1 MKKSVLSMLAVAA
14 LVFGMTSCNGA
25 KKSNE
30 QAEKTEE
37 AAVIAGQAPKDLLT
51 EELKQETIQLLKD
64 MPDSEIPYRLSSGEI
79 KVSVGDAKYMLPVA
93 KAAELTTPTQK
104 ARALGMYMAD
114 YNVLKAIGQ
123 PTADVEGVIA
133 KLATD
138 LNVSFVLEIL
148 KEEAPKGAAKEELQ
162 AFMKAQENKIID
174 KMGDENKIDVEVEM
188 LGAAS
193 AEYACLVANPSLVV
207 KGDATSA
214 GLSENMEKRVSMLEE
229 VVADLSNYYPD
240 LKQLGETISPLKE
253 KVATIQS
260 ARAANAEIM
269 GIRDSLLK

>member
-64 MPDSEIPYRLSSGEI
+64 MPDSEIPYRLTSGDV
-79 KVSVGDAKYMLPVA
+79 KVNVGDVKYMLPVA
-93 KAAELTTPTQK
+93 KASELTTPTQK
-104 ARALGMYMAD
+104 ARALGIYMAD
-114 YNVLKAIGQ
+114 YNVLKAMGQ
-123 PTADVEGVIA
+123 PTSELEGVIA

-138 LNVSFVLEIL
+138 LNISFVLDIL
-148 KEEAPKGAAKEELQ
+148 KEQAPKGASKEEVQ
-162 AFMKAQENKIID
+162 AFLKAQEDKIIE
-174 KMGDENKIDVEVEM
+174 KMAAENKVDVEVEM

-193 AEYACLVANPSLVV
+193 AEYACLIANPTLVV

-214 GLSENMEKRVSMLEE
+214 GLSANMEKRVSILEE
-229 VVADLSNYYPD
+229 IVTDLASYYPD
-240 LKQLGETISPLKE
+240 LKQLGTTIAPLKE
-253 KVATIQS
+253 KVATIES

-269 GIRDSLLK
+269 GIRDALLK